1 MDHHQINDYLVDIFN
16 RILVIEENTL
26 RSSQFNDCT
35 LKEVHT
41 IDIIG
46 RYKSVTP
53 SDIAKELM
61 ITLGTVTT
69 SLNKLEKKGYIVR
82 TRSSE
87 DRRVVYLGLTKR
99 GRIIYHLHKKFHRI
113 MIDRILKGMDDK
125 ELIALENGLVNLHQF
140 LEEIR

>member
-1 MDHHQINDYLVDIFN
+1 MDYHQINDYLVDIFN

-46 RYKSVTP
+46 RYKNVTP

-99 GRIIYHLHKKFHRI
+99 GRIIYHLHKKFHRV

>member
-1 MDHHQINDYLVDIFN
+1 MKHNQINDYLVDIFN
-16 RILVIEENTL
+16 RVVVIEENTL

-46 RYKSVTP
+46 RGQQVTP
-53 SDIAKELM
+53 SDISKELM

-82 TRSSE
+82 TRSAE
-87 DRRVVYLGLTKR
+87 DRRVVYLSLTKK
-99 GRIIYHLHKKFHRI
+99 GRMIYHLHKKFHRV
-113 MIDRILKGMDDK
+113 MIDRILKGMGER
-125 ELIALENGLVNLHQF
+125 ELVALENGLINLHQF